1 MNRNICQ
8 QPALDIIRER
18 CFKIPMAIVDK
29 AQMKAKIKVNV
40 SNNATDKAHMDL
52 KGENLNI

>member
-1 MNRNICQ
+1 
-8 QPALDIIRER
+8 
-18 CFKIPMAIVDK
+18 MAIVDK
-29 AQMKAKIKVNV
+29 AQMKAKINVNV

>member
-8 QPALDIIRER
+8 QPALDIIHER
-18 CFKIPMAIVDK
+18 WFKIPMAIVDK